1 VTFTL
6 KPFIEAS
13 SSSSSTSS
21 PDRGSSD
28 DYPKIEASGC
38 GNSAED
44 DRLILMVTPD
54 RDRARNN
61 SSRYPTIGRSEA
73 SDAQTPSVGLI
84 QNLNLEFYA
93 VRVHAIMETIQRM
106 APDGSPLTL
115 LSSDLLRSR
124 LSFSQNFLTPR
135 A

>member
-1 VTFTL
+1 MTT
-6 KPFIEAS
+6 
-13 SSSSSTSS
+13 
-21 PDRGSSD
+21 
-28 DYPKIEASGC
+28 PKSRPAAVG
-38 GNSAED
+38 
-44 DRLILMVTPD
+44 TPD

-93 VRVHAIMETIQRM
+93 IRVPAIMDTIQRM

-124 LSFSQNFLTPR
+124 LSFSQNFLTPH